1 VGERWSYNW
10 RNVLVAIKIQIKNS
24 TTTKVIPDAA
34 VDQGELAYSFVTG
47 DSDGGERLGIGN
59 AAGGVDIIGGKYFTD
74 MLDHPEGTVK
84 PSSVII
90 TDANSKI
97 DILKVD
103 DLTLDA
109 SQMSNTSGDIT
120 ISPAGN
126 LSVNSNKITN
136 VTDPVSAQDA
146 ATKNYIDTKV
156 IATASGDTNPSG
168 DGTIVTGENI
178 YIKGGQGINTQ
189 RVDLAGGPQ
198 ITVSLD
204 SAQNNNFTELT
215 VDNIKL
221 DGQTV
226 GTTSGNLILDPATI
240 GDNSGTVVVA
250 GNLQVDGT
258 TTTLNSTTLTID
270 DKNIVLASGAGN
282 AAAADGAGITID
294 GADATMLYTQSTDTF
309 NFNKKLIAPNLD
321 ISGALVAVTL
331 TGVYSGFDSD
341 FTAKSTSDLSEGTNL
356 YYTTERADSAFDAS
370 FAAASTDSLSEGS
383 TNLYYTDARA
393 RQAISISNVSGDGSV
408 AYNNSTGVL
417 SYTGPSAA
425 ETRAHFSGGGDLTY
439 DASSGQFSI
448 DVETIY
454 TKANFDSDL
463 GLANTGQLPE
473 GSNLYFTNER
483 VDDRVAALLSAA
495 EGLDASYDDASGVLT
510 LSTELATSSNIGA
523 AAFDSV
529 DFVVTSGQVEI
540 RTIDCGTY

>member
-1 VGERWSYNW
+1 
-10 RNVLVAIKIQIKNS
+10 VAVNFQIKHS
-24 TTTKVIPDAA
+24 TTTKVIPDSA
-34 VDQGELAYSFVTG
+34 VKQGELAYSLVTG
-47 DSDGGERLGIGN
+47 DSDGGDRLGIGN

-74 MLDHPEGTVK
+74 MLDHPGGTVK

-136 VTDPVSAQDA
+136 VTDPASAQDA

-168 DGTIVTGENI
+168 TGQIVTGENI
-178 YIKGGQGINTQ
+178 FIKGGQGINTQ

-270 DKNIVLASGAGN
+270 DKNIVLASGAEN

-294 GADATMLYTQSTDTF
+294 GANATMVYTQSTDTF
-309 NFNKKLIAPNLD
+309 DFNKKIVAPNLSID
-321 ISGALVAVTL
+321 GALVAVTL

-341 FTAKSTSDLSEGTNL
+341 FSAKSTSDLSEGTNL
-356 YYTTERADSAFDAS
+356 YYTTARADSDFDAS

-383 TNLYYTDARA
+383 TNLYFTDARA
-393 RQAISISNVSGDGSV
+393 RAAISANNVSGDGSV

-425 ETRAHFSGGGDLTY
+425 ETRAHFSAGGDLTY
-439 DASSGQFSI
+439 DASSGQFSV
-448 DVETIY
+448 DVETLY

-495 EGLDASYDDASGVLT
+495 EGLDAAYNDGTGVLT
-510 LSTELATSSNIGA
+510 LSAEIATQTNKGV

>member
-1 VGERWSYNW
+1 MP
-10 RNVLVAIKIQIKNS
+10 IKIQIKNS
-24 TTTKVIPDAA
+24 TTTKVIPDSA
-34 VDQGELAYSFVTG
+34 VDQGELAYSLVTG
-47 DSDGGERLGIGN
+47 DSAGGDRLGIGN

-74 MLDHPEGTVK
+74 MMDHPIGTVK
-84 PSSVII
+84 SSSAII
-90 TDANSKI
+90 TDANNKI
-97 DILKVD
+97 DQLKVD

-136 VTDPVSAQDA
+136 VTDPASAQDA

-168 DGTIVTGENI
+168 DGTVVTGENI

-270 DKNIVLASGAGN
+270 DKNIVLASGAEN
-282 AAAADGAGITID
+282 AAAADGAGLTID
-294 GADATMLYTQSTDTF
+294 GANATMLYASSTDTF
-309 NFNKKLIAPNLD
+309 DFNKKITSPNLD

-331 TGVYSGFDSD
+331 SGVYSGFDSD
-341 FTAKSTSDLSEGTNL
+341 FTAKSTSDLSEGSNL
-356 YYTTERADSAFDAS
+356 YYTTTRADSDFDAS

-383 TNLYYTDARA
+383 TNLYHTTARA
-393 RQAISISNVSGDGSV
+393 RNAMNVVDAGGDGSF
-408 AYNNSTGVL
+408 AYDSATGQFT
-417 SYTGPSAA
+417 YTGPSAA
-425 ETRAHFSGGGDLTY
+425 EVRAHFSGGGDLTY

>member
-1 VGERWSYNW
+1 
-10 RNVLVAIKIQIKNS
+10 VALKIQIKNS

-34 VDQGELAYSFVTG
+34 VDQGELAYSFVTA

-109 SQMSNTSGDIT
+109 SQISNTSGDIT

-136 VTDPVSAQDA
+136 VTDPASAQDA

-168 DGTIVTGENI
+168 TGQIVTGENI
-178 YIKGGQGINTQ
+178 FIKGGQGINTQ

-270 DKNIVLASGAGN
+270 DKNIVLASGAEN

-309 NFNKKLIAPNLD
+309 NFNKKIVAPNLD
-321 ISGALVAVTL
+321 ITGTLVATTL

-341 FTAKSTSDLSEGTNL
+341 FTAKSTSDLSEG
-356 YYTTERADSAFDAS
+356 
-370 FAAASTDSLSEGS
+370 S
-383 TNLYYTDARA
+383 TNLYFTDARA
-393 RQAISISNVSGDGSV
+393 RAAISATNVSGDGSV
-408 AYNNSTGVL
+408 AYDNSTGVL

-425 ETRAHFSGGGDLTY
+425 ETRAHFSATGDITY
-439 DASSGQFSI
+439 SAATGQFSL
-448 DVETIY
+448 DVETVY

-473 GSNLYFTNER
+473 GSNLYYTDER

-495 EGLDASYDDASGVLT
+495 EGLDASYNDGTGVLT
-510 LSTELATSSNIGA
+510 LSAENASDTNKGV